1 MATAAGTGQRL
12 NMQSLANDA
21 GISDKTVKHWLSI
34 LETCY
39 LIHFVRPHMAHFGKR
54 LTKMPKLYMTDVG
67 LAAALLG
74 IRSAEQAQAHPL
86 RGALF
91 ETLVVNEFLK
101 ARWNSGDRSM
111 LYYWRDHVG
120 TEVDLVLERGN
131 QLAAV
136 EIKSGIT
143 VASDAFNALRSW
155 SKYAVERG
163 RYEAVHLGLVYGGES
178 RFVRDGVSVMPWA
191 QL

>member
-1 MATAAGTGQRL
+1 M
-12 NMQSLANDA
+12 S
-21 GISDKTVKHWLSI
+21 
-34 LETCY
+34 
-39 LIHFVRPHMAHFGKR
+39 
-54 LTKMPKLYMTDVG
+54 KLYMADVG

-101 ARWNSGDRSM
+101 ARWNGGDRSL

-131 QLAAV
+131 ELAAV

-143 VASDAFNALRSW
+143 VASDAFNSLRSW
-155 SKYAVERG
+155 NKYATQRG
-163 RYEAVHLGLVYGGES
+163 RFDAVHLGLVYGGDS
-178 RFVRDGVSVMPWA
+178 AFVREGVNVLPWA